1 MPFRFQDEMSVGNG
15 RDVVPDVGFR
25 FTDAVELEGGEL
37 DGRDGNPFIRRRNGK
52 SWSTYLCSQAKP
64 SSKAGEEVQ
73 VFGRPRHLPV
83 APPEATIHPLLLDA
97 SASTNRPVGLA
108 RVARRSHRGTV
119 GGVQQ
124 DLIHSIEDIIGG
136 DAAHIFQHIIDRHG
150 GVPEAIR
157 VDVAPGAMMDLGRG
171 FLGRRGAS
179 LYAGVRVDGVR
190 MDRITRPSDARGESR
205 FDPLLTIQRWT
216 EEAKT
221 LNGKHVSER
230 ANRLGNHIA
239 IALLPAAIEASKQ
252 REQQQQRQAQIEA
265 EETEALQL
273 EADRIGAEEAGS
285 SGAVASHAS
294 PENIVPTPPEPPMSD
309 PPHLSTITSN
319 ADVEMDDIQASS
331 GDEDV
336 AAPEAPTT
344 EEVSSAEEVPGPS
357 QPTLS
362 SERVTVMI
370 HGGEVDITDMG
381 IDPTFLD
388 ALPDDIRE
396 EVINQ
401 HVRDQRA
408 ARVERPA
415 ESQISSEFLDALPPE
430 IRAELIQQERMEQ
443 SRHVVAPAP
452 PSGPPGAPADIDP
465 ASFIAS
471 LDPQLRQVVLMDS
484 DDGLLQTLP
493 SYMIAEAGVYRDE
506 AIGSRGGIAA
516 RALRTATSQR
526 PAPPRKLPPPRDA
539 IQLLDKAGVATL
551 IRLLFFPQVLKK
563 NLLFKILVNICENS
577 KTRSELFNLLL
588 SILQS
593 GPGDLAAV
601 DKSFAQMTTRTPK
614 SAAHQTPKAAG
625 KSKATVDLSTPVA
638 IGGFQIETV
647 PDLVVQRCLEAMT
660 YIVSA
665 NEQSSLFFLTE
676 HELPAGL
683 RKMPSRKGKGKEK
696 QMPQTHFP
704 IVLLLGL
711 LDRQSLL
718 KTPSTMDSVVTLL
731 STVTK
736 PLTSLKS
743 DKKEQ
748 PNELV
753 PETSASAVPAGAVA
767 PGSSEAA
774 GAQESGRF
782 SALVP
787 HSKV

>member
-1 MPFRFQDEMSVGNG
+1 V
-15 RDVVPDVGFR
+15 
-25 FTDAVELEGGEL
+25 L
-37 DGRDGNPFIRRRNGK
+37 
-52 SWSTYLCSQAKP
+52 
-64 SSKAGEEVQ
+64 KAGDDVQ
-73 VFGRPRHLPV
+73 VFGRPRHVPV
-83 APPEATIHPLLLDA
+83 APPEATVHPLLLDA
-97 SASTNRPVGLA
+97 STATNRPVGLA
-108 RVARRSHRGTV
+108 RVARRSHRGAA
-119 GGVQQ
+119 GGVQH

-136 DAAHIFQHIIDRHG
+136 NAGHIFQTIIDRHG
-150 GVPEAIR
+150 PETIR
-157 VDVAPGAMMDLGRG
+157 VDVAPGAMVDGRG
-171 FLGRRGAS
+171 FLGRRGAT
-179 LYAGVRVDGVR
+179 LFTGVRVDGVR
-190 MDRITRPSDARGESR
+190 VDRVSRPSDSRGDSR
-205 FDPLLTIQRWT
+205 AFDPLLTIQRWT

-230 ANRLGNHIA
+230 ATRLGNHVV
-239 IALLPAAIEASKQ
+239 IALLPAAIEASQQ
-252 REQQQQRQAQIEA
+252 REQQRRQAQIKVEEA
-265 EETEALQL
+265 EARQL
-273 EADRIGAEEAGS
+273 EADRTGAEEAATS
-285 SGAVASHAS
+285 SMVASHES
-294 PENIVPTPPEPPMSD
+294 PENVANAQPEPLVSD
-309 PPHLSTITSN
+309 PPPLTTITPNS
-319 ADVEMDDIQASS
+319 DVEMGDIRAPAPHS
-331 GDEDV
+331 DEHI
-336 AAPEAPTT
+336 EAPARETSAS
-344 EEVSSAEEVPGPS
+344 EVSAVGEMPGPS
-357 QPTLS
+357 QPVP
-362 SERVTVMI
+362 SERVIVMI
-370 HGGEVDITDMG
+370 HGSEVDITDMG

-415 ESQISSEFLDALPPE
+415 DSQISPEFLDALPPE
-430 IRAELIQQERMEQ
+430 IRAELIQQERIEQ
-443 SRHVVAPAP
+443 SRHAPAP
-452 PSGPPGAPADIDP
+452 APAQGPPGVAADIDP

-471 LDPQLRQVVLMDS
+471 LDPHLRQVVLMDS

-506 AIGSRGGIAA
+506 ANGSRGGIAA
-516 RALRTATSQR
+516 RAFRTTAAQR
-526 PAPPRKLPPPRDA
+526 PVPPRKVPPPRDA

-551 IRLLFFPQVLKK
+551 VRLLFFPHVLKK
-563 NLLFKILVNICENS
+563 NMLFKILVNICENS

-614 SAAHQTPKAAG
+614 SAVLQTPKTATKVKTAG
-625 KSKATVDLSTPVA
+625 DLSTPVA
-638 IGGFQIETV
+638 IGGIQIETV

-660 YIVSA
+660 YIVSS

-696 QMPQTHFP
+696 PVPQTHFP

-748 PNELV
+748 SNDV
-753 PETSASAVPAGAVA
+753 APETSTSAA
-767 PGSSEAA
+767 PGAPAPTTSEDARA
-774 GAQESGRF
+774 HESTGQC
-782 SALVP
+782 SIMAP
-787 HSKV
+787 HQSLIPIDNSVG

>member
-1 MPFRFQDEMSVGNG
+1 M
-15 RDVVPDVGFR
+15 
-25 FTDAVELEGGEL
+25 
-37 DGRDGNPFIRRRNGK
+37 
-52 SWSTYLCSQAKP
+52 
-64 SSKAGEEVQ
+64 
-73 VFGRPRHLPV
+73 
-83 APPEATIHPLLLDA
+83 APAEATIHPLLLDA
-97 SASTNRPVGLA
+97 SAPGNRPVGLT
-108 RVARRSHRGTV
+108 RVARRSHRSIV

-124 DLIHSIEDIIGG
+124 DLIHSIENIIGG

-150 GVPEAIR
+150 SVPEAIR
-157 VDVAPGAMMDLGRG
+157 VDVAPGSMMDLRGG
-171 FLGRRGAS
+171 FLSRRGTS
-179 LYAGVRVDGVR
+179 LFAGVRVDGVR
-190 MDRITRPSDARGESR
+190 MDRTARPSDARGEPQ
-205 FDPLLTIQRWT
+205 FDPLLTIQRWS

-230 ANRLGNHIA
+230 ANRLGNHVT

-252 REQQQQRQAQIEA
+252 REEQQRQAQIKAEEA
-265 EETEALQL
+265 EVRQL
-273 EADRIGAEEAGS
+273 KVDRTAEEIGAEAGAEVAGS
-285 SGAVASHAS
+285 SSAA
-294 PENIVPTPPEPPMSD
+294 TEPPISD
-309 PPHLSTITSN
+309 PPHLSTTN
-319 ADVEMDDIQASS
+319 ADVEMDDIQAT
-331 GDEDV
+331 
-336 AAPEAPTT
+336 APYSITAPGAPST
-344 EEVSSAEEVPGPS
+344 EEVPAAEAAPGPS
-357 QPTLS
+357 QPAP

-381 IDPTFLD
+381 IDPTFLE

-415 ESQISSEFLDALPPE
+415 DSQISPEFLDALPPE

-443 SRHVVAPAP
+443 SRNAAAPAP
-452 PSGPPGAPADIDP
+452 PPGPTGVPADIDP

-493 SYMIAEAGVYRDE
+493 SYMVAEAGVYRDE
-506 AIGSRGGIAA
+506 ANDSRGGIAA
-516 RALRTATSQR
+516 RALRTAAALRS
-526 PAPPRKLPPPRDA
+526 ALPRKLPPPRDA

-551 IRLLFFPQVLKK
+551 VRLLFFPQVLKK

-593 GPGDLAAV
+593 GPGDLAVV

-614 SAAHQTPKAAG
+614 SAVLQTPKAAG

-638 IGGFQIETV
+638 IGGFHIETV

-660 YIVSA
+660 YIVKE

-696 QMPQTHFP
+696 PMPQTHFP

-748 PNELV
+748 PTELV
-753 PETSASAVPAGAVA
+753 SETSASVVPAEAVA
-767 PGSSEAA
+767 PSSSEDAE
-774 GAQESGRF
+774 AQESGRF
-782 SALVP
+782 STLVS
-787 HSKV
+787 HSTSDIY

>member
-1 MPFRFQDEMSVGNG
+1 M
-15 RDVVPDVGFR
+15 
-25 FTDAVELEGGEL
+25 
-37 DGRDGNPFIRRRNGK
+37 
-52 SWSTYLCSQAKP
+52 
-64 SSKAGEEVQ
+64 
-73 VFGRPRHLPV
+73 
-83 APPEATIHPLLLDA
+83 
-97 SASTNRPVGLA
+97 
-108 RVARRSHRGTV
+108 ARRSHRGAA
-119 GGVQQ
+119 GGVQH

-136 DAAHIFQHIIDRHG
+136 DGGQIFQTIIDRHG
-150 GVPEAIR
+150 PEAIR
-157 VDVAPGAMMDLGRG
+157 VDVTPGAMVDGRG
-171 FLGRRGAS
+171 FLGRRGAT
-179 LYAGVRVDGVR
+179 LFTGVRVDGVR
-190 MDRITRPSDARGESR
+190 VDRVSRPSDSRGDSR
-205 FDPLLTIQRWT
+205 AFDPLLTIQRWT

-230 ANRLGNHIA
+230 ANRLGNHVI
-239 IALLPAAIEASKQ
+239 IALLPAAIEASQQ
-252 REQQQQRQAQIEA
+252 REQQKRQAQIKAEEA
-265 EETEALQL
+265 EARQL
-273 EADRIGAEEAGS
+273 EADRTGVEEAAT
-285 SGAVASHAS
+285 SGMVASHTS
-294 PENIVPTPPEPPMSD
+294 PENIANAQPEPITSD
-309 PPHLSTITSN
+309 PPPLTTIASN
-319 ADVEMDDIQASS
+319 SDVEMGDIHSLAPQS
-331 GDEDV
+331 DEHV
-336 AAPEAPTT
+336 AARAPEASS
-344 EEVSSAEEVPGPS
+344 EEEITAAGEVPGPS
-357 QPTLS
+357 QPAP
-362 SERVTVMI
+362 SERVIVMI
-370 HGGEVDITDMG
+370 HGSEVDITDMG
-381 IDPTFLD
+381 IDPTFLE

-415 ESQISSEFLDALPPE
+415 DSQISPEFLDALPPE

-443 SRHVVAPAP
+443 SRHAPVPAP
-452 PSGPPGAPADIDP
+452 TQGPPGVAADIDP

-506 AIGSRGGIAA
+506 VNGSRGS
-516 RALRTATSQR
+516 RALRTTATAQR
-526 PAPPRKLPPPRDA
+526 PLPPRKVPAPRDA

-551 IRLLFFPQVLKK
+551 VRLLFFPHVLKK

-614 SAAHQTPKAAG
+614 SAVLQTPKAAA
-625 KSKATVDLSTPVA
+625 KVKTAADLSTPVA

-660 YIVSA
+660 YIVSS

-696 QMPQTHFP
+696 PMPQTHFP

-748 PNELV
+748 SNDV
-753 PETSASAVPAGAVA
+753 APETSTSVAPAGAPA
-767 PGSSEAA
+767 TTTSEDA
-774 GAQESGRF
+774 GAHESTGQFFNYR
-782 SALVP
+782 STSNLMSIDSSVR
-787 HSKV
+787 

>member
-1 MPFRFQDEMSVGNG
+1 
-15 RDVVPDVGFR
+15 
-25 FTDAVELEGGEL
+25 
-37 DGRDGNPFIRRRNGK
+37 
-52 SWSTYLCSQAKP
+52 
-64 SSKAGEEVQ
+64 VQ

-83 APPEATIHPLLLDA
+83 APPEATVHPLLLDA
-97 SASTNRPVGLA
+97 SAPTNRPAGLT
-108 RVARRSHRGTV
+108 RVARRPHRGAA

-157 VDVAPGAMMDLGRG
+157 LDVPSGAMVDFGRG

-179 LYAGVRVDGVR
+179 LFAGVRVDGVR
-190 MDRITRPSDARGESR
+190 MDRIARPSDTRGEAR

-216 EEAKT
+216 EEVKT

-230 ANRLGNHIA
+230 ANRLGNHVA

-252 REQQQQRQAQIEA
+252 REEQQRQVQIKA
-265 EETEALQL
+265 EETEARQL
-273 EADRIGAEEAGS
+273 EADRAGAEEGGSAGTIT
-285 SGAVASHAS
+285 SHAS
-294 PENIVPTPPEPPMSD
+294 PDNAVHTPPEPPTSD
-309 PPHLSTITSN
+309 PPHLSTTTPN
-319 ADVEMDDIQASS
+319 ADVEMDDIQAPASHS

-336 AAPEAPTT
+336 AAPEASSTNEMPTV
-344 EEVSSAEEVPGPS
+344 EEAPGPS
-357 QPTLS
+357 QPAVP
-362 SERVTVMI
+362 ERVTVMI
-370 HGGEVDITDMG
+370 HGSEVDITDMG
-381 IDPTFLD
+381 IDPTFLE

-415 ESQISSEFLDALPPE
+415 DSQISLEFLDALPPE

-443 SRHVVAPAP
+443 SRHAAAPAP
-452 PSGPPGAPADIDP
+452 PPGPPGAPADIDP

-471 LDPQLRQVVLMDS
+471 LDPQLRQVVLMDY

-506 AIGSRGGIAA
+506 ANDSRGGIAA
-516 RALRTATSQR
+516 RALRTAAAQR
-526 PAPPRKLPPPRDA
+526 PTPPRKLPPPRDA

-551 IRLLFFPQVLKK
+551 VRLLFFPQVLKK

-588 SILQS
+588 NILQS

-614 SAAHQTPKAAG
+614 SAVLQTPKAAG
-625 KSKATVDLSTPVA
+625 KSKATMDLSTPVA

-660 YIVSA
+660 YIVST

-683 RKMPSRKGKGKEK
+683 KKIPSRKGKGKEK
-696 QMPQTHFP
+696 PMSQTHFP

-736 PLTSLKS
+736 PLSSLKS

-748 PNELV
+748 PNEPA
-753 PETSASAVPAGAVA
+753 PETSTSSTSAEVVALSSSDGAGAL
-767 PGSSEAA
+767 
-774 GAQESGRF
+774 ESGRF
-782 SALVP
+782 STLAP
-787 HSKV
+787 HSEV

>member
-1 MPFRFQDEMSVGNG
+1 
-15 RDVVPDVGFR
+15 
-25 FTDAVELEGGEL
+25 
-37 DGRDGNPFIRRRNGK
+37 
-52 SWSTYLCSQAKP
+52 
-64 SSKAGEEVQ
+64 
-73 VFGRPRHLPV
+73 
-83 APPEATIHPLLLDA
+83 
-97 SASTNRPVGLA
+97 
-108 RVARRSHRGTV
+108 
-119 GGVQQ
+119 
-124 DLIHSIEDIIGG
+124 
-136 DAAHIFQHIIDRHG
+136 
-150 GVPEAIR
+150 
-157 VDVAPGAMMDLGRG
+157 
-171 FLGRRGAS
+171 
-179 LYAGVRVDGVR
+179 

-230 ANRLGNHIA
+230 ANRLGNHVA
-239 IALLPAAIEASKQ
+239 IALLPAAIVASKH
-252 REQQQQRQAQIEA
+252 REEQQRQVQIKAAEA
-265 EETEALQL
+265 EAAQL
-273 EADRIGAEEAGS
+273 EADRSGAEEAES
-285 SGAVASHAS
+285 SSVVAPHAS
-294 PENIVPTPPEPPMSD
+294 VENTVHAAPEPPTSD
-309 PPHLSTITSN
+309 PPHVSAIASN
-319 ADVEMDDIQASS
+319 TDVEMDDIQAAS

-336 AAPEAPTT
+336 VAPEALPT
-344 EEVSSAEEVPGPS
+344 EEVPTAEETPGPS
-357 QPTLS
+357 QPTP

-370 HGGEVDITDMG
+370 HGGQVDITDMG
-381 IDPTFLD
+381 IDPTFLE

-415 ESQISSEFLDALPPE
+415 DSQISPEFLDALPPE

-443 SRHVVAPAP
+443 SRHPAVPAP
-452 PSGPPGAPADIDP
+452 PSGPPGVPAEIDP

-471 LDPQLRQVVLMDS
+471 LDPHLRQVVLMDS

-506 AIGSRGGIAA
+506 ALGPRGGVAA
-516 RALRTATSQR
+516 RALRTAATQR

-551 IRLLFFPQVLKK
+551 VRLLLFPQVLKK

-614 SAAHQTPKAAG
+614 SVVLQTPKAAG

-638 IGGFQIETV
+638 LGSFQFETV

-683 RKMPSRKGKGKEK
+683 RKMSSRKGKGKEK
-696 QMPQTHFP
+696 SMPQTHFP

-711 LDRQSLL
+711 LDRQALL

-748 PNELV
+748 PNEPV
-753 PETSASAVPAGAVA
+753 PETFTPAVPAGAAA
-767 PGSSEAA
+767 PSSSE
-774 GAQESGRF
+774 GAETQESGWF
-782 SALVP
+782 SIQVP
-787 HSKV
+787 HSVSDICW

>member
-1 MPFRFQDEMSVGNG
+1 
-15 RDVVPDVGFR
+15 
-25 FTDAVELEGGEL
+25 
-37 DGRDGNPFIRRRNGK
+37 
-52 SWSTYLCSQAKP
+52 
-64 SSKAGEEVQ
+64 
-73 VFGRPRHLPV
+73 
-83 APPEATIHPLLLDA
+83 
-97 SASTNRPVGLA
+97 
-108 RVARRSHRGTV
+108 
-119 GGVQQ
+119 
-124 DLIHSIEDIIGG
+124 
-136 DAAHIFQHIIDRHG
+136 
-150 GVPEAIR
+150 
-157 VDVAPGAMMDLGRG
+157 
-171 FLGRRGAS
+171 
-179 LYAGVRVDGVR
+179 
-190 MDRITRPSDARGESR
+190 MDRTARPSDARGESQ

-230 ANRLGNHIA
+230 ANRLGNHVT
-239 IALLPAAIEASKQ
+239 IALLPAAIEVSKQ
-252 REQQQQRQAQIEA
+252 REEQQRQAQIKAEEA
-265 EETEALQL
+265 EVRQL
-273 EADRIGAEEAGS
+273 EVDRTAEENGAEARAEEAGS
-285 SGAVASHAS
+285 SSAATSHAL
-294 PENIVPTPPEPPMSD
+294 ENIVPEPPISD
-309 PPHLSTITSN
+309 PLHLSTTN
-319 ADVEMDDIQASS
+319 ADVEMDDIQVTAPHS
-331 GDEDV
+331 GDEDIT
-336 AAPEAPTT
+336 APGAPST
-344 EEVSSAEEVPGPS
+344 EVPTAEAIPGRS
-357 QPTLS
+357 QPAP

-381 IDPTFLD
+381 IDPTFLE

-415 ESQISSEFLDALPPE
+415 DSQISPEFLDALPPE

-443 SRHVVAPAP
+443 SRNAAVPAP
-452 PSGPPGAPADIDP
+452 PPGPPGVPADIDP

-493 SYMIAEAGVYRDE
+493 SYMVAEAGVYRDE
-506 AIGSRGGIAA
+506 ADDSRGGIAA
-516 RALRTATSQR
+516 RALRTAAALRS
-526 PAPPRKLPPPRDA
+526 APPRKLPPPRDA

-551 IRLLFFPQVLKK
+551 VRLLFFPQVLKK

-614 SAAHQTPKAAG
+614 SAVLQTPKAAG
-625 KSKATVDLSTPVA
+625 KSKATADLSTPVA
-638 IGGFQIETV
+638 IGGFHIETV

-660 YIVSA
+660 YIVKE

-696 QMPQTHFP
+696 PMPQTHFP

-718 KTPSTMDSVVTLL
+718 KTPSTMDSVVMLL

-748 PNELV
+748 PTELV
-753 PETSASAVPAGAVA
+753 SETSASAVPAEAVA
-767 PGSSEAA
+767 PSSSEDA

-782 SALVP
+782 QLRS
-787 HSKV
+787 HTRSDIY